1 MSRDDE
7 VIRRRGFGTIEYDKE
22 TKLKKWREGEVIQID
37 IVPDGYHEMYLFSD
51 GTISET
57 RWED

>member
-7 VIRRRGFGTIEYDKE
+7 VIRRRGFGTIEDDKE
-22 TKLKKWREGEVIQID
+22 TKLKKWHEGEVTQID
-37 IVPDGYHEMYLFSD
+37 IVPDGYHEMYPFSD

-57 RWED
+57 CWED

>member
-7 VIRRRGFGTIEYDKE
+7 VIRRRGFVPIEDDKE
-22 TKLKKWREGEVIQID
+22 TKLKKWRECEVIQVD
-37 IVPDGYHEMYLFSD
+37 LVPGGHHEMYLFSD